1 MNKTLF
7 SSSLIAGS
15 LLALSG
21 LATPVFA
28 ADNAVVTGSNANSE
42 VERGRYL
49 ATAGDCIACH
59 TAPAGKPM
67 AGGLALASPM
77 GSIYS
82 TNITPSKSHGIG
94 NYSLEQFSNALRHG
108 KRADGA
114 NLYPAMPY
122 TAYAKTTD
130 EDIAAMYA
138 YFMQGVQAVDDAPA
152 KQTDLPFPFNI
163 RASLSVW
170 NAMFHDATPYKA
182 DDTQTPEWNRG
193 AYLAQGLT
201 HCTTC
206 HTPRTSLMAED
217 LKRTLGGGEVGGW
230 YAPNITS
237 DAQSGI
243 GNWTVDE
250 LTAYMGGKP
259 VLGKGAPSGPMAE
272 AVDHS
277 LKHLSPED
285 LKAIAVYIKSVPAVK
300 DASVKQAADSFGS
313 ARDDLDSIR
322 GVALP
327 KDINTMTGIQLYDA
341 NCASC
346 HQAQAQGTEDGGLP
360 SLFHNTTLGHSNTN
374 NLVQVLLHGVHRVG
388 ADSVMP
394 GFSHE
399 LSDKQISTLGNYL
412 LTSYGNPQA
421 KVTESQVAKLRDP
434 AKAGMDTSLVTMART
449 AMVVGIL
456 VALALIVWL
465 LRRRRRA

>member
-1 MNKTLF
+1 
-7 SSSLIAGS
+7 
-15 LLALSG
+15 
-21 LATPVFA
+21 
-28 ADNAVVTGSNANSE
+28 
-42 VERGRYL
+42 
-49 ATAGDCIACH
+49 
-59 TAPAGKPM
+59 
-67 AGGLALASPM
+67 
-77 GSIYS
+77 
-82 TNITPSKSHGIG
+82 
-94 NYSLEQFSNALRHG
+94 
-108 KRADGA
+108 
-114 NLYPAMPY
+114 
-122 TAYAKTTD
+122 
-130 EDIAAMYA
+130 
-138 YFMQGVQAVDDAPA
+138 
-152 KQTDLPFPFNI
+152 
-163 RASLSVW
+163 
-170 NAMFHDATPYKA
+170 
-182 DDTQTPEWNRG
+182 
-193 AYLAQGLT
+193 
-201 HCTTC
+201 
-206 HTPRTSLMAED
+206 
-217 LKRTLGGGEVGGW
+217 
-230 YAPNITS
+230 
-237 DAQSGI
+237 
-243 GNWTVDE
+243 
-250 LTAYMGGKP
+250 MGGKP

-327 KDINTMTGIQLYDA
+327 KDITTMTGIQLYDA

-399 LSDKQISTLGNYL
+399 LSDQQITTLGNYL

>member
-7 SSSLIAGS
+7 SSSLIAGA
-15 LLALSG
+15 LLALPG

-28 ADNAVVTGSNANSE
+28 ADNAAVTGSNANSE

-122 TAYAKTTD
+122 TAYAKTSD

-138 YFMQGVQAVDDAPA
+138 YFMQGVEPVDTAAPA
-152 KQTDLPFPFNI
+152 TALPFPFNI
-163 RASLSVW
+163 RLSLAAW